1 MWLAIIAFLPI
12 LATLVLMLAFN
23 WPAKWCL
30 MISWA
35 MSCILAF
42 TLWDVEILEIVANS
56 LLGALSSLD
65 VLIIVFG
72 AILVMNTLKASGAT
86 AAINRGFMNINPDK
100 RVQAVIIGFS
110 FCSFIEAAAGFGTPA
125 ALAGPLMVSLG
136 FPPMAA
142 AVIALICDSVAVS
155 FGAVGTPVNQSIS
168 LIKTLPIYAADP
180 VGYNASFAF
189 WTALPHA
196 IVGTFLP
203 LIVLLITTKVF
214 GRERS
219 FKPALKAAPFAL
231 FAGLTL
237 SVPMLLLAM
246 FMGHDFASLLAALFS
261 ICATILAAKKG
272 FLCPKE
278 TWSFGTRDEWDDDWK
293 ATHRVAPLEE
303 SDMSLIKAWTPYVL
317 IAVLLVV
324 TRIPA
329 LGLKEILNNNPLPA
343 FKISVNN
350 ILGFEGLYYNLKWA
364 YLPGTFFIIVA
375 LITHFMHKMDRSQI
389 KEAWSVTFKQIS
401 GAAIAI
407 IFGLAL
413 VKVMSYDPDKVI
425 VREMVGGV
433 LKDKVVSDGEG
444 LSMMTQMAQALS
456 AGLNDLAFII
466 ISPFIG
472 VLGSFV
478 SGSNTVSNTLFTNLQ
493 FETAAGVG
501 VSTVFAVA
509 MQTVG
514 GAVGNI
520 TCINN
525 AVAASATLGISGKEG
540 KLIKINFPAM
550 LIYTIG
556 VIAVFLVA
564 HFLLG
569 LNPDPKVAQA
579 VAEVANTVA

>member
-1 MWLAIIAFLPI
+1 MLAILAFLPI

-35 MSCILAF
+35 MACIFAF
-42 TLWDVEILEIVANS
+42 TIWDVNILEIVANS

-100 RVQAVIIGFS
+100 RVQAIIIGFS

-155 FGAVGTPVNQSIS
+155 FGSVGTPVNQSIS
-168 LIKTLPIYAADP
+168 LIKDLPQYAADP
-180 VGYNASFAF
+180 AAYNASFAF
-189 WTALPHA
+189 WTAVPHA
-196 IVGTFLP
+196 VVGTFLP

-219 FKPALKAAPFAL
+219 FKPAIKAAPFAI

-237 SVPMLLLAM
+237 SIPMLLLAM

-261 ICATILAAKKG
+261 ICATIIAAKHG
-272 FLCPKE
+272 FLCPKDV
-278 TWSFGTRDEWDDDWK
+278 WSFGTRDEWDDDWK

-303 SDMSLIKAWTPYVL
+303 SDMSLIKAWAPYVL

-324 TRIPA
+324 TRIPQ

-343 FKISVNN
+343 FKLSVNN
-350 ILGFEGLYYNLKWA
+350 ILGFEGLNYTLKWA
-364 YLPGTFFIIVA
+364 YLPGTFFIVVA
-375 LITHFMHKMDRSQI
+375 LITFFMHKMNRSQI
-389 KEAWSVTFKQIS
+389 KEAWVVTFKQIS

-413 VKVMSYDPDKVI
+413 VKVMSYDPD
-425 VREMVGGV
+425 GA
-433 LKDKVVSDGEG
+433 GEK
-444 LSMMTQMAQALS
+444 LSMMTQMAKALS
-456 AGLNDLAFII
+456 AGLNDFLFIV

-514 GAVGNI
+514 GAIGNI

-540 KLIKINFPAM
+540 KLIKINLPAM
-550 LIYTIG
+550 LIYAFG
-556 VIAVFLVA
+556 VVIVFLVA
-564 HFLLG
+564 HFILG
-569 LNPDPKVAQA
+569 INPDPIIM
-579 VAEVANTVA
+579 

>member
-1 MWLAIIAFLPI
+1 MLAIIAFLPI

-35 MSCILAF
+35 MSCVLAF
-42 TLWDVEILEIVANS
+42 FLWDVEVLEIVANS

-100 RVQAVIIGFS
+100 RVQAVIIGFA

-168 LIKTLPIYAADP
+168 LIKDLPQYAADP
-180 VGYNASFAF
+180 EAYNAAFSF

-203 LIVLLITTKVF
+203 LLVLLITTKVF
-214 GRERS
+214 GKEKS
-219 FKPALKAAPFAL
+219 FKPALKAAPFAI
-231 FAGLTL
+231 FAGLSL
-237 SVPMLLLAM
+237 SVPMLILAM

-261 ICATILAAKKG
+261 ICVTILAAKVG
-272 FLCPKE
+272 FLCPKD
-278 TWSFGTRDEWDDDWK
+278 TWSFGSRDEWPDDWK
-293 ATHRVAPLEE
+293 ATHRVAPMEE
-303 SDMSLIKAWTPYVL
+303 SNMSLIKAWTPYVL
-317 IAVLLVV
+317 IAVLLVA
-324 TRIPA
+324 TRIPQ
-329 LGLKEILNNNPLPA
+329 LGIKTLLNGTADSMPITGTY
-343 FKISVNN
+343 FSVND
-350 ILGFEGLYYNLKWA
+350 ILGFEGLDYTLKWA

-375 LITHFMHKMDRSQI
+375 LITHFMHGMNRSQI
-389 KEAWSVTFKQIS
+389 KEAWTVTFKQIS

-413 VKVMSYDPDKVI
+413 VKVMSYDPD
-425 VREMVGGV
+425 GTT
-433 LKDKVVSDGEG
+433 GEKI
-444 LSMMTQMAQALS
+444 SMMTEMAQALA

-540 KLIKINFPAM
+540 KLIKINLPAM
-550 LIYTIG
+550 LIYTAG

-569 LNPDPKVAQA
+569 LNPDPQVIA
-579 VAEVANTVA
+579 

>member
-1 MWLAIIAFLPI
+1 MLAIIAFLPI
-12 LATLVLMLAFN
+12 LATLILMLAFN

-35 MSCILAF
+35 MSCVLAF

-100 RVQAVIIGFS
+100 RVQAVIIGFA

-168 LIKTLPIYAADP
+168 LIKDLPIYAADP
-180 VGYNASFAF
+180 ESYNAAFSF

-196 IVGTFLP
+196 VVGTFLP
-203 LIVLLITTKVF
+203 LLVLLITTKVF
-214 GRERS
+214 GREKS
-219 FKPALKAAPFAL
+219 FKPALKAAPFAI
-231 FAGLTL
+231 FAGLSL

-246 FMGHDFASLLAALFS
+246 LMGHDFASLLASLFS
-261 ICATILAAKKG
+261 ICVTILAAKKG
-272 FLCPKE
+272 FLCPKDV
-278 TWSFGTRDEWDDDWK
+278 WSFGTRDEWPDDWK
-293 ATHRVAPLEE
+293 ATHRVAPMEE
-303 SDMSLIKAWTPYVL
+303 SSMSLIKAWTPYVL
-317 IAVLLVV
+317 IAILLVA

-350 ILGFEGLYYNLKWA
+350 ILGFESLDYTLKWA

-375 LITHFMHKMDRSQI
+375 LITHVMHGMKRDQI
-389 KEAWSVTFKQIS
+389 KEAWGVTFKQIS

-413 VKVMSYDPDKVI
+413 VKVMSYDPDGAGEKV
-425 VREMVGGV
+425 
-433 LKDKVVSDGEG
+433 
-444 LSMMTQMAQALS
+444 SMMTQMAQALA

-501 VSTVFAVA
+501 VSTVFAVS

-514 GAVGNI
+514 GAIGNI

-550 LIYTIG
+550 LIYTLG
-556 VIAVFLVA
+556 VVAVFLVA
-564 HFLLG
+564 HFLFG
-569 LNPDPKVAQA
+569 LNPDPQVIA
-579 VAEVANTVA
+579 